1 MPREDAPE
9 GRPAHEGLRGV
20 RAAVRVAQEVGALLG
35 RGEVLFGEVQ
45 GHAGEGIHRGCTAPG
60 EEARVMR
67 SVTYRLPGA
76 RPMNARILVADD
88 DEDLLE
94 MMRRALRREGFTV
107 DTAPNGRRAMDVLRS
122 TPDVDVLVSDIRM
135 PDKDGFELLREAR
148 ELRPGVRIVM
158 VTAFGADDV
167 EARVKALG
175 ADDYLSKPF
184 KVPDLLDVLERVL
197 APRPGAPPPAE
208 P

>member
-1 MPREDAPE
+1 
-9 GRPAHEGLRGV
+9 
-20 RAAVRVAQEVGALLG
+20 
-35 RGEVLFGEVQ
+35 
-45 GHAGEGIHRGCTAPG
+45 
-60 EEARVMR
+60 
-67 SVTYRLPGA
+67 
-76 RPMNARILVADD
+76 
-88 DEDLLE
+88 
-94 MMRRALRREGFTV
+94 
-107 DTAPNGRRAMDVLRS
+107 
-122 TPDVDVLVSDIRM
+122 
-135 PDKDGFELLREAR
+135 
-148 ELRPGVRIVM
+148 M